1 MKEKNKDHIYHYIN
15 LATII
20 ISSIIRLIYIIITPV
35 GTRQH
40 DLGYATRLD
49 DGLINPG
56 HLGYVEYIA
65 KFHHLPDFDP
75 FSIFSYH
82 HPPVH
87 HIVASF
93 FLSFGKA
100 IGINEP
106 ELYELIQIPCLIYS
120 ILTVIIT
127 YLTFKLFTK
136 DEKKIIL
143 PLLFVALNPGLIYMT
158 GSINNDM
165 FATMFAFLAVYL
177 SIKWIKLG
185 YKNRELFE
193 IALCLGLGMII
204 KPNVV
209 VLAIPMALVMLMH
222 FIDEIKSKRTLKCI
236 GKYCIFALIS
246 LPIGLSW
253 TIRNIIRFGVTPGVP
268 ASNPLQYYGDY
279 PLWELLGI
287 PVKSAISFPFHA
299 ERAAYCHNAWQIL
312 IKTMLFT
319 EIWPADISKPMLL
332 LCQILY
338 VSSFILIIALFISSI
353 AHSIIRIKK
362 GDTAI
367 GSYLLSGIIAVFITY
382 IMFILKYPSTCSCDF
397 RYVAVSL
404 LFFGISIIPIKN
416 TK

>member
-1 MKEKNKDHIYHYIN
+1 MNNNKQNKIYRYIN
-15 LATII
+15 IGTII
-20 ISSIIRLIYIIITPV
+20 VSSIIRLIYIIITPV

-75 FSIFSYH
+75 FSIFSYY

-87 HIVASF
+87 HIIASF
-93 FLSFGKA
+93 FLTGGKA
-100 IGINEP
+100 LGINEP
-106 ELYELIQIPCLIYS
+106 KLYELIQIPCLIYS
-120 ILTVIIT
+120 ILTIIIT
-127 YLTFKLFTK
+127 YYTFKLFSK
-136 DEKKIIL
+136 NEKYIII

-165 FATMFAFLAVYL
+165 FATMLAFLAVYL
-177 SIKWIKLG
+177 SIKWIVLG
-185 YKNRELFE
+185 YKNRHLFE
-193 IALCLGLGMII
+193 MALCIGFGMIV

-209 VLAIPMALVMLMH
+209 VLAAPMAIVMLMH
-222 FIDEIKSKRTLKCI
+222 FIDEIKAGRLKNCI
-236 GKYCIFALIS
+236 GKYCIFALLSI
-246 LPIGLSW
+246 PIGLSW

-287 PVKSAISFPFHA
+287 PVKSAIAFPFHA
-299 ERAAYCHNAWQIL
+299 EKAAYCHNAWQIL

-319 EIWPADISKPMLL
+319 EIWPIDISKPMLL
-332 LCQILY
+332 LCQVLY
-338 VSSFILIIALFISSI
+338 VSSFIIIIALFISSI

-362 GDTAI
+362 GDTAV
-367 GSYLLSGIIAVFITY
+367 GSFLLSGIITVFITY

-404 LFFGISIIPIKN
+404 LFFGISIIPISSKE
-416 TK
+416 